1 MDWVFG
7 VLLLAHVLGAV
18 LAFGPTFAFPF
29 LMGLAGK
36 EPQHLNFALRVQKR
50 VASGLVTPLAL
61 VQGVT
66 GLLLVWNRG
75 FEMLTHIWLLAGIAL
90 YLVALGI
97 SFTILYPALRVL
109 IPATSGPPPA
119 PASGGAPAGPPPHI
133 VATAARARMGGQ
145 INSILIVT
153 IVALMVLG
161 AKGYLP

>member
-29 LMGLAGK
+29 LMGLAGT

-90 YLVALGI
+90 YLVALAI

-119 PASGGAPAGPPPHI
+119 PPTGGAPAGPPPHI

-145 INSILIVT
+145 INSVLIVA
-153 IVALMVLG
+153 IVTLMVLG
-161 AKGYLP
+161 ARGFLP